1 VVPYAG
7 IAYEIQLLSD
17 DGKAISVNPVGYRF
31 HTGDRF
37 QIALRPSLPGM
48 INVYNTDP
56 RGVTHKI
63 DSQSIAGGKLMK
75 LGVYRFVH
83 ETGEEKLRIVLS
95 PCSTP
100 VLLAATRSIVRAEE
114 DAPDPAPAA
123 NPAPKATAVRPSGS
137 VFAARSAPLQ
147 ACSVLTEPLRPK
159 TRSIEKVESE
169 GETAFAL
176 DRASSEETA
185 TGRYASREVTIVMLH
200 D

>member
-1 VVPYAG
+1 VPYAG

-17 DGKAISVNPVGYRF
+17 DGKVISVNPVGYRF

-37 QIALRPSLPGM
+37 QVALRPSLPGV

-114 DAPDPAPAA
+114 ADAPDPAPAA
-123 NPAPKATAVRPSGS
+123 NPAPKATAVKASGS
-137 VFAARSAPLQ
+137 VFASRPTPLQ
-147 ACSVLTEPLRPK
+147 GCSVLAEPSRPK
-159 TRSIEKVESE
+159 TRSIEKVEAE

-176 DRASSEETA
+176 DPASSEEVT